1 MTRPEGAPRR
11 PLSRVKKEKY
21 VAGAA
26 EGRGQQRNGDVG
38 GGHLNYQPIAS
49 ERDAGEEV
57 KKHNVS
63 HVDGG
68 NFIKLRSSGV

>member
-26 EGRGQQRNGDVG
+26 EGRGQQRNGG
-38 GGHLNYQPIAS
+38 GGGDISTINLSLLSGMP
-49 ERDAGEEV
+49 ER
-57 KKHNVS
+57 
-63 HVDGG
+63 
-68 NFIKLRSSGV
+68 R